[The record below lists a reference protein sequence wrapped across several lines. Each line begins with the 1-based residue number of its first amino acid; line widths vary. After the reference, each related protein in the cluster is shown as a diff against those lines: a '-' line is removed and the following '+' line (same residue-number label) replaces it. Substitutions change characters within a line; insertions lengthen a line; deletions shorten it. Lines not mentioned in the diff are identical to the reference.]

1 MKMLR
6 IFKCKPCKIE
16 MEEFVNTDD
25 KVECSECGKECL
37 KMLSSPRYFGSTT
50 GRSPAVNYSK
60 H

>member
-1 MKMLR
+1 
-6 IFKCKPCKIE
+6 

-25 KVECSECGKECL
+25 KVECSECGKECV